1 PLAPL
6 RCPALSRGG
15 EKLYVRRLGA
25 SGDRRMARLEYDSA
39 DQNVAKLF
47 PTHGW
52 AANSQGAK
60 ILWLPLNRLL
70 AWPHQTLRKG
80 GSSQPLHPGA
90 VLAVSPFAHTLRKLQ
105 TTLREL
111 HRLIRVSCDH
121 PYILDEDNPEARTAD
136 LQATEMIPLL
146 IDLAFT
152 YLRRLPDLL
161 VVA

>member
-1 PLAPL
+1 
-6 RCPALSRGG
+6 
-15 EKLYVRRLGA
+15 
-25 SGDRRMARLEYDSA
+25 MARLEYDFA

-80 GSSQPLHPGA
+80 GSSQTLPPGA
-90 VLAVSPFAHTLRKLQ
+90 VLDASPFAHTLRKLVI
-105 TTLREL
+105 TLREL

-121 PYILDEDNPEARTAD
+121 PCILDEDNPEARTAGLCHLMTGIHSAIRVGSEYEWGD
-136 LQATEMIPLL
+136 FL
-146 IDLAFT
+146 ILMGIDHDIVG
-152 YLRRLPDLL
+152 YWPQIK
-161 VVA
+161 V